1 MPPLSAGRLTAVLG
15 PTNTGKTYLAIERM
29 LGHES
34 GMIGFPLRLLARENY
49 DRIVRIKGASQVA
62 LITGE
67 EKIAPPGARYF
78 VCTVESMPLDRTVSF
93 LAVDEIQMAAD
104 PERGH
109 FFTNRLLEARG
120 TNETMLLGA
129 DTIRPVLNR
138 LLPDIDVVARPRFSN
153 LSYVGPKKAT
163 RLPRRSAVVGFSAN
177 EVYAIAELIRRQ
189 RGGTAIVM
197 GALSPRTR
205 NAQVDMFQ
213 AGEVDYLVATDAI
226 GMGLNMDVNHVW
238 FASLRKY
245 DGRALRPLRSVEIA
259 QIAGRAGRHM
269 NDGTFGTTVDVGP
282 MDAEIVEAI
291 ENHRFDPLR
300 DIQWRNSDLDFRSV
314 PALIASLNEPPP
326 HAALQ
331 RVREQD
337 DQLALQTLST
347 HSEFLP
353 RLRTPQRVRLLWEV
367 CQVPDFRK
375 TMTEEHTLLLGQL
388 FEHLTQG
395 GERLPEDWIEGHV
408 KRLERFDGDID
419 TLMARIAHV
428 RTWTYISHRPDW
440 IQRATHWQ
448 ERARA
453 IEDKLSDVLHQRLT
467 QRFVDRRAALL
478 VRRLHD
484 EGEMTTS
491 VAEAGEVSVE
501 GEHLGR
507 IEGFR
512 FIPDATEGHADQKA
526 VMSAALRALR
536 QDLPARL
543 QAFVSSA
550 DRDLVFDSQLRICW
564 GGGPVAR
571 LQASGDIL
579 APKIEALP
587 SDLLDG
593 PAREEVRKRAAAWV
607 ETRIRLG
614 LSEMMD
620 ARATTEL
627 PAGAR
632 GVVFQLCEHLGVLPR
647 RPIEQQLAELSE
659 EDRKALARLGVRVG
673 VYSLYFPSML
683 KPVPIRLRAGLWMIA
698 RNRDTIPPLPAEGRT
713 SMDLPRGS
721 ERDFYSSIGYL
732 PLGDHAI
739 RADMVERLAAMAR
752 HAVRESREAA
762 RRAQFERENPPAPPE
777 EVKPQGETPQRTERG
792 ERNESRRERRGRRD
806 RQAAAPPIPAAATN
820 EEISEWAIVA
830 AAFGEFEPVDEALTA
845 GPGAAEPAEAETET
859 SRADA
864 ELAAANATS
873 TSLADVDAP
882 AAIERH
888 EEAAQAESPLPL
900 AEEAPRD
907 AESDRL
913 DEAAA
918 TEETRAAA
926 EETTAAEGAAALGA
940 VTAEPVASGEPEA
953 ASVEAASENQP
964 AQAAAG
970 DGIAEEPSTTEARVE
985 KSGAEETAAEQ
996 AGPESHGPD
1005 SDGTERAGTEGT
1017 STAAIQ
1023 AGAEQRPAG
1032 PRSLPPGWFRATPQ
1046 MMSLVGCS
1054 EPEMANVLAA
1064 LGYRVHPPTEEFG
1077 PLYAYSVKSRFV
1089 REREE
1094 QRERQRQQQRQQQR
1108 DQRDQRRRERP
1119 ERPSERHFFAA
1130 FGQTAPDRSDRGR
1143 DGPPRDG
1150 QRQEGQRYD
1159 GPRRDGPRNDGPRHD
1174 GPRHDGPRPDG
1185 PTNRGPGDRG
1195 PREERRGPRPPRRD
1209 GNEPALRLYATT
1221 EKKGDAP
1228 ADSPFAKLLE
1238 LKLGGKK

>member
-1 MPPLSAGRLTAVLG
+1 MSLFSATGRLTAVVG

-49 DRIVRIKGASQVA
+49 DRIVKVKGTAQVA

-93 LAVDEIQMAAD
+93 LAVDEVQMAAD

-109 FFTNRLLEARG
+109 FFTDRLLNARG
-120 TNETMLLGA
+120 THETMLLGA

-138 LLPDIDVVARPRFSN
+138 LLPDIDVVARPRFSK
-153 LSYVGPKKAT
+153 LAYVGPKKAT
-163 RLPRRSAVVGFSAN
+163 RLPRRSAVVGFSAS

-213 AGEVDYLVATDAI
+213 SGEVDYLVATDAI

-245 DGRALRPLRSVEIA
+245 DGRTLRPLHNVELA

-269 NDGTFGTTVDVGP
+269 NDGTFGTTAEVGGLEP
-282 MDAEIVEAI
+282 EVVEAI

-300 DIQWRNSDLDFRSV
+300 DVQWRNGDLDFRSV
-314 PALIASLNEPPP
+314 PALIASLNRPPP

-353 RLRTPQRVRLLWEV
+353 RLHAPQRIKLLWEV

-375 TMTEEHTLLLGQL
+375 TMTEEHTRLLGQL

-395 GERLPEDWIEGHV
+395 GERLPEDWIDGHI
-408 KRLERFDGDID
+408 KRLERYDGDID

-440 IQRATHWQ
+440 IQRAAHWQ

-478 VRRLHD
+478 VRRLRD
-484 EGEMTTS
+484 EGEMTSS
-491 VAEAGEVSVE
+491 VAAAGEVSVE

-512 FIPDATEGHADQKA
+512 FVPDTAEGHADQKA
-526 VMSAALRALR
+526 VLSAALRALR

-543 QAFVSSA
+543 QAFANSP
-550 DRDLVFDSQLRICW
+550 DGELVFDGQLRVCW

-571 LQASGDIL
+571 LLPSGDVL

-593 PAREEVRKRAAAWV
+593 PAREDVRKRAATWV
-607 ETRIRLG
+607 ETRIRLS
-614 LSEMMD
+614 LSELMD
-620 ARATTEL
+620 ARATAEL

-632 GVVFQLCEHLGVLPR
+632 GIVFQLCESLGVLPR
-647 RPIEQQLAELSE
+647 RPIEQQLTQLGE
-659 EDRKALARLGVRVG
+659 EDRKALAKLGVRVG

-683 KPVPIRLRAGLWMIA
+683 KPVPIRLRAGLWMVA
-698 RNRDTIPPLPAEGRT
+698 RNRDTIPPLPIEGRT
-713 SMDLPRGS
+713 SMDLPPGA
-721 ERDFYSSIGYL
+721 ERDFYAAIGYL
-732 PLGDHAI
+732 PLGGHAI

-752 HAVRESREAA
+752 HAVRDSREAA
-762 RRAQFERENPPAPPE
+762 RRAQQQQQRQNRAEAKTA
-777 EVKPQGETPQRTERG
+777 VTTATPT
-792 ERNESRRERRGRRD
+792 D
-806 RQAAAPPIPAAATN
+806 
-820 EEISEWAIVA
+820 EISEWAIVA
-830 AAFGEFEPVDEALTA
+830 AAFGEAEAAVEPVAAASPETTVDQSVTAEIAPPEATESPTTEGEPTAPAPSADEAQ
-845 GPGAAEPAEAETET
+845 PIEA
-859 SRADA
+859 SADA
-864 ELAAANATS
+864 IGTEPS
-873 TSLADVDAP
+873 AP
-882 AAIERH
+882 AA
-888 EEAAQAESPLPL
+888 P
-900 AEEAPRD
+900 
-907 AESDRL
+907 
-913 DEAAA
+913 
-918 TEETRAAA
+918 T
-926 EETTAAEGAAALGA
+926 
-940 VTAEPVASGEPEA
+940 V
-953 ASVEAASENQP
+953 
-964 AQAAAG
+964 
-970 DGIAEEPSTTEARVE
+970 
-985 KSGAEETAAEQ
+985 EETAA
-996 AGPESHGPD
+996 
-1005 SDGTERAGTEGT
+1005 
-1017 STAAIQ
+1017 
-1023 AGAEQRPAG
+1023 AG
-1032 PRSLPPGWFRATPQ
+1032 PRPLPPGWFRAAPQ

-1054 EPEMANVLAA
+1054 EPEMADVLRG
-1064 LGYRVHPPTEEFG
+1064 LGYRVHPPSEEHG
-1077 PLYAYSVKSRFV
+1077 PLFAFSVKPRFV

-1094 QRERQRQQQRQQQR
+1094 QRERQRQQQRQQ
-1108 DQRDQRRRERP
+1108 RDQRRRERP
-1119 ERPSERHFFAA
+1119 ERPNERQFFADS
-1130 FGQTAPDRSDRGR
+1130 PRSEPGKGR
-1143 DGPPRDG
+1143 HDERPPRNE
-1150 QRQEGQRYD
+1150 Q
-1159 GPRRDGPRNDGPRHD
+1159 
-1174 GPRHDGPRPDG
+1174 
-1185 PTNRGPGDRG
+1185 
-1195 PREERRGPRPPRRD
+1195 REERRNDRPPRPPRRD
-1209 GNEPALRLYATT
+1209 AGGPALRLYATT
-1221 EKKGDAP
+1221 EKKGDAA

>member
-1 MPPLSAGRLTAVLG
+1 MSLSSAAGRLTAVLG

-49 DRIVRIKGASQVA
+49 DRIVQVKGASQVA

-78 VCTVESMPLDRTVSF
+78 VCTVESMPLDRIVSF
-93 LAVDEIQMAAD
+93 LAVDEVQMAAD

-109 FFTNRLLEARG
+109 FFTDRLLHARG
-120 TNETMLLGA
+120 THETMLLGA

-138 LLPDIDVVARPRFSN
+138 LLPDIDVVARPRFSK
-153 LSYVGPKKAT
+153 LAYVGPKKAT
-163 RLPRRSAVVGFSAN
+163 RLPRRSAVVGFSAS

-197 GALSPRTR
+197 GAMSPRTR

-213 AGEVDYLVATDAI
+213 SGEVDYLVATDAI

-245 DGRALRPLRSVEIA
+245 DGRSLRPLRNVELA

-269 NDGTFGTTVDVGP
+269 NDGTFGTTAEVGGLEP
-282 MDAEIVEAI
+282 EVVEAI

-300 DIQWRNSDLDFRSV
+300 DIEWRNNELDFRSV
-314 PALIASLNEPPP
+314 PALIASLNRPPP

-337 DQLALQTLST
+337 DQLALQTLSAQ
-347 HSEFLP
+347 SDFLP
-353 RLRTPQRVRLLWEV
+353 RLHTLKRVKLLWEV

-375 TMTEEHTLLLGQL
+375 TMTEEHTRLLGQL

-395 GERLPEDWIEGHV
+395 GERLPEDWIESHV
-408 KRLERFDGDID
+408 QRLERYDGDID

-478 VRRLHD
+478 VRRLRD

-491 VAEAGEVSVE
+491 VAAAGEVSVE

-512 FIPDATEGHADQKA
+512 FVPDASEGQTDQKA
-526 VMSAALRALR
+526 VLSAALRALR
-536 QDLPARL
+536 QDLPVRL
-543 QAFVSSA
+543 QAFASSA
-550 DRDLVFDSQLRICW
+550 DGELVFDSQLRVCW
-564 GGGPVAR
+564 GGGPIAR
-571 LQASGDIL
+571 LLPSGDIL
-579 APKIEALP
+579 APKVEVLS

-614 LSEMMD
+614 LSELMD
-620 ARATTEL
+620 ARATAEL

-632 GVVFQLCEHLGVLPR
+632 GIIFQLCEGLGVLPR
-647 RPIEQQLAELSE
+647 RPIEQQLAELGE

-698 RNRDTIPPLPAEGRT
+698 RNRETIPPLPAEGRT
-713 SMDLPRGS
+713 SMDLPRDA
-721 ERDFYSSIGYL
+721 EREFYATIGYL

-752 HAVRESREAA
+752 QAVRESREAA
-762 RRAQFERENPPAPPE
+762 RRAQQEKKPQREAKPDVPAP
-777 EVKPQGETPQRTERG
+777 
-792 ERNESRRERRGRRD
+792 
-806 RQAAAPPIPAAATN
+806 AAAPSAD
-820 EEISEWAIVA
+820 EISEWAIVA
-830 AAFGEFEPVDEALTA
+830 AAFGEDEPAPAPEPVVEAAPVEALA
-845 GPGAAEPAEAETET
+845 
-859 SRADA
+859 
-864 ELAAANATS
+864 
-873 TSLADVDAP
+873 V
-882 AAIERH
+882 
-888 EEAAQAESPLPL
+888 
-900 AEEAPRD
+900 EAPPI
-907 AESDRL
+907 
-913 DEAAA
+913 EALP
-918 TEETRAAA
+918 AA
-926 EETTAAEGAAALGA
+926 EESKPEET
-940 VTAEPVASGEPEA
+940 VTAEPAPTDEPPPVQAEASPEEVKA
-953 ASVEAASENQP
+953 EAP
-964 AQAAAG
+964 A
-970 DGIAEEPSTTEARVE
+970 AEEAKTEE
-985 KSGAEETAAEQ
+985 PKAEEAKK
-996 AGPESHGPD
+996 
-1005 SDGTERAGTEGT
+1005 
-1017 STAAIQ
+1017 
-1023 AGAEQRPAG
+1023 G
-1032 PRSLPPGWFRATPQ
+1032 PRPLPPGWFRAAPQ

-1054 EPEMANVLAA
+1054 EPEMANVLQG
-1064 LGYRVHPPTEEFG
+1064 LGYRVHPPSEENG
-1077 PLYAYSVKSRFV
+1077 PLYAFSIKPRFV

-1094 QRERQRQQQRQQQR
+1094 QRERERLQQRQ
-1108 DQRDQRRRERP
+1108 QRDQRRRERP
-1119 ERPSERHFFAA
+1119 ERPNERQFFAD
-1130 FGQTAPDRSDRGR
+1130 T
-1143 DGPPRDG
+1143 PRPEKGKDE
-1150 QRQEGQRYD
+1150 R
-1159 GPRRDGPRNDGPRHD
+1159 RHD
-1174 GPRHDGPRPDG
+1174 GPRQDGPRQDG
-1185 PTNRGPGDRG
+1185 TPNKGPPYKGPRTEGDR
-1195 PREERRGPRPPRRD
+1195 PRDDRRGPRPPRRD
-1209 GNEPALRLYATT
+1209 SGGPALRLYATT
-1221 EKKGDAP
+1221 EKKSDAP
-1228 ADSPFAKLLE
+1228 AADSPFAKLLE

>member
-1 MPPLSAGRLTAVLG
+1 MSLTSAGRLTAVLG

-49 DRIVRIKGASQVA
+49 DRIVRVKGASQVA

-67 EKIAPPGARYF
+67 ERIAPASARYF
-78 VCTVESMPLDRTVSF
+78 VCTVESMPLERTVSF
-93 LAVDEIQMAAD
+93 LAVDEVQMAAD

-109 FFTNRLLEARG
+109 FFTDRLLNARG
-120 TNETMLLGA
+120 THETMLLGA

-138 LLPDIDVVARPRFSN
+138 LLPDIDVVARPRFSK
-153 LSYVGPKKAT
+153 LTYAGPKKAT
-163 RLPRRSAVVGFSAN
+163 RLPRRSAVVGFSAS

-213 AGEVDYLVATDAI
+213 SGEVDYLVATDAI

-245 DGRALRPLRSVEIA
+245 DGRTLRPLRSVELA

-269 NDGTFGTTVDVGP
+269 NDGTFGTTAEVGGLEP
-282 MDAEIVEAI
+282 EMVEAI

-300 DIQWRNSDLDFRSV
+300 DLEWRNSELDFRSV
-314 PALIASLNEPPP
+314 PALIASLNRPPP
-326 HAALQ
+326 HPALQ

-337 DQLALQTLST
+337 DQLALQTLSA

-353 RLRTPQRVRLLWEV
+353 RLHTPQRVRLLWDV

-375 TMTEEHTLLLGQL
+375 TMTEEHTRLLGQL

-395 GERLPEDWIEGHV
+395 GERLPEDWIDSHI
-408 KRLERFDGDID
+408 KRLERYDGDID

-440 IQRATHWQ
+440 TQRAMHWQ

-478 VRRLHD
+478 VRRLSD

-491 VAEAGEVSVE
+491 VAAAGEVTVE

-512 FIPDATEGHADQKA
+512 FVPDATEGHADQKA
-526 VMSAALRALR
+526 VLSAALRALR

-543 QAFVSSA
+543 QAFTASA
-550 DRDLVFDSQLRICW
+550 DGELVFDSQLRVCW

-571 LQASGDIL
+571 LLPSGDIL
-579 APKIEALP
+579 APKVEALP

-593 PAREEVRKRAAAWV
+593 PAREDVRKRAAAWV

-614 LSEMMD
+614 LSELMD
-620 ARATTEL
+620 ARATAEL

-632 GVVFQLCEHLGVLPR
+632 GVIFQLCEGLGVLPR
-647 RPIEQQLAELSE
+647 RPIEQQLGELGE

-673 VYSLYFPSML
+673 VFSLYFPSML

-698 RNRDTIPPLPAEGRT
+698 RNRETIPPLPAEGRT
-713 SMDLPRGS
+713 SMDLPRDAD
-721 ERDFYSSIGYL
+721 RDFYATIGYL

-752 HAVRESREAA
+752 QAVRESREAA
-762 RRAQFERENPPAPPE
+762 RRAQHDRKPE
-777 EVKPQGETPQRTERG
+777 PVASTSTTAAE
-792 ERNESRRERRGRRD
+792 
-806 RQAAAPPIPAAATN
+806 AAAD
-820 EEISEWAIVA
+820 EISEWAIVA
-830 AAFGEFEPVDEALTA
+830 AAFGETEPASEAA
-845 GPGAAEPAEAETET
+845 PVAEPGPAAEPA
-859 SRADA
+859 
-864 ELAAANATS
+864 
-873 TSLADVDAP
+873 P
-882 AAIERH
+882 AV
-888 EEAAQAESPLPL
+888 EEARP
-900 AEEAPRD
+900 
-907 AESDRL
+907 
-913 DEAAA
+913 
-918 TEETRAAA
+918 EETATAEPAPAA
-926 EETTAAEGAAALGA
+926 EETPTQA
-940 VTAEPVASGEPEA
+940 
-953 ASVEAASENQP
+953 EAASE
-964 AQAAAG
+964 G
-970 DGIAEEPSTTEARVE
+970 STAEEPKAEAE
-985 KSGAEETAAEQ
+985 TPKADKPKAEEAKQ
-996 AGPESHGPD
+996 D
-1005 SDGTERAGTEGT
+1005 
-1017 STAAIQ
+1017 
-1023 AGAEQRPAG
+1023 G
-1032 PRSLPPGWFRATPQ
+1032 PRPLPPGWFRAAPQ

-1054 EPEMANVLAA
+1054 EPEMANVLRG
-1064 LGYRVHPPTEEFG
+1064 LGYRVHPPSDEHG
-1077 PLYAYSVKSRFV
+1077 PLHAFSMKPRFV

-1094 QRERQRQQQRQQQR
+1094 QRDRQRQQQRQ
-1108 DQRDQRRRERP
+1108 QRDQRRRERP
-1119 ERPSERHFFAA
+1119 ERPNERQFFADTPRPER
-1130 FGQTAPDRSDRGR
+1130 GQDRGKDER
-1143 DGPPRDG
+1143 RRDPPAPDGPPNKGAREGRPEADRPRD
-1150 QRQEGQRYD
+1150 D
-1159 GPRRDGPRNDGPRHD
+1159 
-1174 GPRHDGPRPDG
+1174 
-1185 PTNRGPGDRG
+1185 
-1195 PREERRGPRPPRRD
+1195 RRGPRPPRRD
-1209 GNEPALRLYATT
+1209 SGGPALRLYATT
-1221 EKKGDAP
+1221 EKKSDAP
-1228 ADSPFAKLLE
+1228 AADSPFAKLLE

>member
-1 MPPLSAGRLTAVLG
+1 MSLTSAAGRLTAVLG

-49 DRIVRIKGASQVA
+49 DRIVKVKGASQVA

-78 VCTVESMPLDRTVSF
+78 VCTVESMPIDRTVSF
-93 LAVDEIQMAAD
+93 LAVDEVQMAAD

-109 FFTNRLLEARG
+109 FFTDRVLNARG
-120 TNETMLLGA
+120 THETMLLGA

-138 LLPDIDVVARPRFSN
+138 LLPDIDIVARPRFSK
-153 LSYVGPKKAT
+153 LAYAGPKKAT
-163 RLPRRSAVVGFSAN
+163 RLPRRSAVVGFSAS

-213 AGEVDYLVATDAI
+213 SGEVDYLVATDAI

-245 DGRALRPLRSVEIA
+245 DGRTLRPLRNVELA

-269 NDGTFGTTVDVGP
+269 NDGTFGTTAEVGGLEP
-282 MDAEIVEAI
+282 EVVEAI

-300 DIQWRNSDLDFRSV
+300 DVQWRNSDLHFHSV
-314 PALIASLNEPPP
+314 PALIASLNRPPP

-353 RLRTPQRVRLLWEV
+353 RLRAPQRVKLLWEV

-375 TMTEEHTLLLGQL
+375 TMTEEHTRLLGQL

-395 GERLPEDWIEGHV
+395 GERLPEDWIESHI
-408 KRLERFDGDID
+408 KRLERYDGDID

-440 IQRATHWQ
+440 IQRSVHWQ
-448 ERARA
+448 ERTRS

-478 VRRLHD
+478 VRRLRD
-484 EGEMTTS
+484 EGEMTSS
-491 VAEAGEVSVE
+491 VAAAGEVSVE

-512 FIPDATEGHADQKA
+512 FVPDATEGHADQKA
-526 VMSAALRALR
+526 VLSAALRALR

-543 QAFVSSA
+543 QAFTNSP
-550 DRDLVFDSQLRICW
+550 DGELVFDSQLRVCW

-571 LQASGDIL
+571 LLPSGDIL
-579 APKIEALP
+579 APKVEALP

-593 PAREEVRKRAAAWV
+593 PAREDVRKRAATWV

-614 LSEMMD
+614 LSELMD

-632 GVVFQLCEHLGVLPR
+632 GIIFQLCEGLGVLAR
-647 RPIEQQLAELSE
+647 RPIEDQLAQLSE

-683 KPVPIRLRAGLWMIA
+683 KPVPIRLRAGLWMVA
-698 RNRDTIPPLPAEGRT
+698 HNRENIPPLPVEGRT
-713 SMDLPRGS
+713 SMDLPQGA
-721 ERDFYSSIGYL
+721 EREFYATIGYL

-762 RRAQFERENPPAPPE
+762 RRAQQQQKTPDVAPAPAE
-777 EVKPQGETPQRTERG
+777 G
-792 ERNESRRERRGRRD
+792 
-806 RQAAAPPIPAAATN
+806 AAAPAAASTD
-820 EEISEWAIVA
+820 EISEWAIVA
-830 AAFGEFEPVDEALTA
+830 AAFGES
-845 GPGAAEPAEAETET
+845 EPAPVE
-859 SRADA
+859 
-864 ELAAANATS
+864 
-873 TSLADVDAP
+873 
-882 AAIERH
+882 
-888 EEAAQAESPLPL
+888 
-900 AEEAPRD
+900 
-907 AESDRL
+907 
-913 DEAAA
+913 
-918 TEETRAAA
+918 
-926 EETTAAEGAAALGA
+926 A
-940 VTAEPVASGEPEA
+940 VTAEPEPVAELAET
-953 ASVEAASENQP
+953 
-964 AQAAAG
+964 AAA
-970 DGIAEEPSTTEARVE
+970 DETSAPAEAPSQPVPAEETTETAAAEESTAEEPTAGDAKLEAPILE
-985 KSGAEETAAEQ
+985 AQAEETPAEAAV
-996 AGPESHGPD
+996 P
-1005 SDGTERAGTEGT
+1005 
-1017 STAAIQ
+1017 
-1023 AGAEQRPAG
+1023 PAG
-1032 PRSLPPGWFRATPQ
+1032 EPKKQGLRPLPPGWFRATPQ

-1054 EPEMANVLAA
+1054 EPEMANVLRG
-1064 LGYRVHPPTEEFG
+1064 LGYRVHPPSEEHG
-1077 PLYAYSVKSRFV
+1077 PLYAFSVKPRFV

-1094 QRERQRQQQRQQQR
+1094 QRERQRQQQRQQ
-1108 DQRDQRRRERP
+1108 RDQRRRDRP
-1119 ERPSERHFFAA
+1119 ERPNERQFFADS
-1130 FGQTAPDRSDRGR
+1130 PRPERNKDERRRDRSPN
-1143 DGPPRDG
+1143 DGPPNKERRDDRRPPG
-1150 QRQEGQRYD
+1150 D
-1159 GPRRDGPRNDGPRHD
+1159 GP
-1174 GPRHDGPRPDG
+1174 
-1185 PTNRGPGDRG
+1185 

-1209 GNEPALRLYATT
+1209 SGGPALRLYATT
-1221 EKKGDAP
+1221 EKKGDAA

>member
-1 MPPLSAGRLTAVLG
+1 MSLSSAAGRLTAVLG

-49 DRIVRIKGASQVA
+49 DRIVQVKGASQVA

-78 VCTVESMPLDRTVSF
+78 VCTVESMPLDRIVSF
-93 LAVDEIQMAAD
+93 LAVDEVQMAAD

-109 FFTNRLLEARG
+109 FFTDRLLHARG
-120 TNETMLLGA
+120 THETMLLGA

-138 LLPDIDVVARPRFSN
+138 LLPDIDVVARPRFSK
-153 LSYVGPKKAT
+153 LAYVGPKKAT
-163 RLPRRSAVVGFSAN
+163 RLPRRSAVVGFSAS

-197 GALSPRTR
+197 GAMSPRTR

-213 AGEVDYLVATDAI
+213 SGEVDYLVATDAI

-245 DGRALRPLRSVEIA
+245 DGRSLRPLRNVELA

-269 NDGTFGTTVDVGP
+269 NDGTFGTTADVGGLEP
-282 MDAEIVEAI
+282 EAVEAI

-300 DIQWRNSDLDFRSV
+300 DVQWRNNELDFRSV
-314 PALIASLNEPPP
+314 PALIASLNRPPP
-326 HAALQ
+326 HEALQ

-337 DQLALQTLST
+337 DQLALQTLSA

-353 RLRTPQRVRLLWEV
+353 RLHTLKRVKLLWEV

-375 TMTEEHTLLLGQL
+375 TMTEEHTRLLGQL

-395 GERLPEDWIEGHV
+395 GERLPEDWIESHV
-408 KRLERFDGDID
+408 QRLERYDGDID

-440 IQRATHWQ
+440 IQRAVHWQ

-478 VRRLHD
+478 VRRLRD

-491 VAEAGEVSVE
+491 VAAAGEVSVE

-512 FIPDATEGHADQKA
+512 FVPDATEGQTDQKA
-526 VMSAALRALR
+526 VLSAALRALR
-536 QDLPARL
+536 QDLPVRL
-543 QAFVSSA
+543 QAFAASP
-550 DRDLVFDSQLRICW
+550 DGELVFDSQLRVCW
-564 GGGPVAR
+564 GGGPIAR
-571 LQASGDIL
+571 LLASGDIL
-579 APKIEALP
+579 APKVEVLS

-614 LSEMMD
+614 LSELMD
-620 ARATTEL
+620 ARATAEL

-632 GVVFQLCEHLGVLPR
+632 GIVFQLCEGLGVLPR
-647 RPIEQQLAELSE
+647 RPIEQQLGELGE
-659 EDRKALARLGVRVG
+659 DDRKALARLGVRVG

-698 RNRDTIPPLPAEGRT
+698 RNRETIPPLPAEGRT
-713 SMDLPRGS
+713 SMDLPRDA
-721 ERDFYSSIGYL
+721 EREFYATIGYL

-752 HAVRESREAA
+752 QAVRESREAA
-762 RRAQFERENPPAPPE
+762 RRAQQQKKPPREAKPEAPAA
-777 EVKPQGETPQRTERG
+777 
-792 ERNESRRERRGRRD
+792 S
-806 RQAAAPPIPAAATN
+806 AAPSTD
-820 EEISEWAIVA
+820 EISEWAIVA
-830 AAFGEFEPVDEALTA
+830 AAFGEGEPAPAPEPMVEAS
-845 GPGAAEPAEAETET
+845 PAEAPPIADEAKPEEPEETVASEPAPTDEAPPPPAEATPEEMKADET
-859 SRADA
+859 KA
-864 ELAAANATS
+864 E
-873 TSLADVDAP
+873 
-882 AAIERH
+882 
-888 EEAAQAESPLPL
+888 ESKAVEPP
-900 AEEAPRD
+900 AEEAK
-907 AESDRL
+907 
-913 DEAAA
+913 
-918 TEETRAAA
+918 A
-926 EETTAAEGAAALGA
+926 EETKAK
-940 VTAEPVASGEPEA
+940 EPKM
-953 ASVEAASENQP
+953 
-964 AQAAAG
+964 
-970 DGIAEEPSTTEARVE
+970 D
-985 KSGAEETAAEQ
+985 
-996 AGPESHGPD
+996 
-1005 SDGTERAGTEGT
+1005 
-1017 STAAIQ
+1017 
-1023 AGAEQRPAG
+1023 G
-1032 PRSLPPGWFRATPQ
+1032 PRPLPPGWFRAAPQ

-1054 EPEMANVLAA
+1054 EPEMANVLQG
-1064 LGYRVHPPTEEFG
+1064 LGYRVHPPSEENG
-1077 PLYAYSVKSRFV
+1077 PLYAFSMKPRFV

-1094 QRERQRQQQRQQQR
+1094 QRERERLQQRQ
-1108 DQRDQRRRERP
+1108 QRDQRRRERP
-1119 ERPSERHFFAA
+1119 ERPNERQFFADSA
-1130 FGQTAPDRSDRGR
+1130 RAEKGNDERRRADSRQGGPRQEGPRQEGPR
-1143 DGPPRDG
+1143 QDGPPNKG
-1150 QRQEGQRYD
+1150 A
-1159 GPRRDGPRNDGPRHD
+1159 PNK
-1174 GPRHDGPRPDG
+1174 GPRPE
-1185 PTNRGPGDRG
+1185 GDR
-1195 PREERRGPRPPRRD
+1195 PRDDRRGPRPPRRD
-1209 GNEPALRLYATT
+1209 SGGPALRLYATT
-1221 EKKGDAP
+1221 EKKSDAP
-1228 ADSPFAKLLE
+1228 AADSPFAKLLE

>member
-1 MPPLSAGRLTAVLG
+1 MSLTSAAGRLTAVLG

-49 DRIVRIKGASQVA
+49 DRIVRVKGASQVA

-67 EKIAPPGARYF
+67 ERIAPPGARYF

-93 LAVDEIQMAAD
+93 LAVDEVQMAAD

-109 FFTNRLLEARG
+109 FFTDRLLNARG
-120 TNETMLLGA
+120 THETMLLGA

-138 LLPDIDVVARPRFSN
+138 LLPDIDVVARPRFSK
-153 LSYVGPKKAT
+153 LTYAGPKKAT
-163 RLPRRSAVVGFSAN
+163 RLPRRSAVVGFSAS

-213 AGEVDYLVATDAI
+213 SGEVDYLVATDAI

-245 DGRALRPLRSVEIA
+245 DGRTLRPLRSVELA

-269 NDGTFGTTVDVGP
+269 NDGTFGTTAEVGGLEP
-282 MDAEIVEAI
+282 EMVEAI

-300 DIQWRNSDLDFRSV
+300 DVEWRNSELDFRSV
-314 PALIASLNEPPP
+314 PALIASLNRPPP
-326 HAALQ
+326 HPALQ

-337 DQLALQTLST
+337 DQLALQTLSA
-347 HSEFLP
+347 HSDFLP
-353 RLRTPQRVRLLWEV
+353 RLHMPQRVKLLWEV

-375 TMTEEHTLLLGQL
+375 TMTEEHTRLLGQI

-395 GERLPEDWIEGHV
+395 GERLPEDWIDGHI
-408 KRLERFDGDID
+408 KRLERYDGDID

-440 IQRATHWQ
+440 TQRAMHWQ

-478 VRRLHD
+478 VRRLSD

-491 VAEAGEVSVE
+491 VAAAGEVTVE

-512 FIPDATEGHADQKA
+512 FVPDSTEGHADQKA
-526 VMSAALRALR
+526 VLSAALRALR

-543 QAFVSSA
+543 QAFAGSA
-550 DRDLVFDSQLRICW
+550 DGELVFDSQLRVCW

-571 LQASGDIL
+571 LLPSGDIL
-579 APKIEALP
+579 APKVEALP

-593 PAREEVRKRAAAWV
+593 PAREDVRKRAAAWV

-614 LSEMMD
+614 LSELMD

-632 GVVFQLCEHLGVLPR
+632 GVIFQLCEGLGVLPR
-647 RPIEQQLAELSE
+647 RPIEQQLAELGE

-698 RNRDTIPPLPAEGRT
+698 RNRETIPPLPAEGRT
-713 SMDLPRGS
+713 SMDLPRDAD
-721 ERDFYSSIGYL
+721 RDFYAIIGYL

-752 HAVRESREAA
+752 QAVRESREAA
-762 RRAQFERENPPAPPE
+762 RRAQHEKKPE
-777 EVKPQGETPQRTERG
+777 PVASTSTT
-792 ERNESRRERRGRRD
+792 
-806 RQAAAPPIPAAATN
+806 AAAPAAD
-820 EEISEWAIVA
+820 EISEWAIVA
-830 AAFGEFEPVDEALTA
+830 AAFGETEPASEAA
-845 GPGAAEPAEAETET
+845 PAAEPAAAVEE
-859 SRADA
+859 SR
-864 ELAAANATS
+864 
-873 TSLADVDAP
+873 P
-882 AAIERH
+882 
-888 EEAAQAESPLPL
+888 
-900 AEEAPRD
+900 
-907 AESDRL
+907 
-913 DEAAA
+913 
-918 TEETRAAA
+918 EETATAEPAPAA
-926 EETTAAEGAAALGA
+926 EETPAQA
-940 VTAEPVASGEPEA
+940 
-953 ASVEAASENQP
+953 EAASEESTP
-964 AQAAAG
+964 DEAKADEPKAQDAKR
-970 DGIAEEPSTTEARVE
+970 D
-985 KSGAEETAAEQ
+985 
-996 AGPESHGPD
+996 
-1005 SDGTERAGTEGT
+1005 
-1017 STAAIQ
+1017 
-1023 AGAEQRPAG
+1023 G
-1032 PRSLPPGWFRATPQ
+1032 PRPLPPGWFRAAPQ

-1054 EPEMANVLAA
+1054 EPEMANVLRG
-1064 LGYRVHPPTEEFG
+1064 LGYRVHPPSDEHG
-1077 PLYAYSVKSRFV
+1077 PLYAFSMKPRFV

-1094 QRERQRQQQRQQQR
+1094 QRDRQRQQQRQ
-1108 DQRDQRRRERP
+1108 QRDQRRRERP
-1119 ERPSERHFFAA
+1119 ERPNERQFFADTPRPER
-1130 FGQTAPDRSDRGR
+1130 GQDRGKDERRRDTAAPGGPPGKGAR
-1143 DGPPRDG
+1143 DGRPEADRPRD
-1150 QRQEGQRYD
+1150 D
-1159 GPRRDGPRNDGPRHD
+1159 
-1174 GPRHDGPRPDG
+1174 
-1185 PTNRGPGDRG
+1185 
-1195 PREERRGPRPPRRD
+1195 RRGPRPPRRD
-1209 GNEPALRLYATT
+1209 SGGPALRLYATT
-1221 EKKGDAP
+1221 EKKSDAP
-1228 ADSPFAKLLE
+1228 AADSPFAKLLE

>member
-1 MPPLSAGRLTAVLG
+1 MSLSSAAGRLTAVLG

-49 DRIVRIKGASQVA
+49 DRIVKVKGASQVA

-67 EKIAPPGARYF
+67 EKIAPAGARYF
-78 VCTVESMPLDRTVSF
+78 VCTVESMPLDRMVSF
-93 LAVDEIQMAAD
+93 LAVDEVQMAAD

-109 FFTNRLLEARG
+109 FFTDRILNARG
-120 TNETMLLGA
+120 THETMLLGA

-138 LLPDIDVVARPRFSN
+138 LLPDIDIVARPRFSN

-163 RLPRRSAVVGFSAN
+163 RLPRRSAVVGFSAS

-213 AGEVDYLVATDAI
+213 SGEVDYLVATDAI

-245 DGRALRPLRSVEIA
+245 DGRTLRPLRNVELA

-269 NDGTFGTTVDVGP
+269 NDGTFGTTAEVGP
-282 MDAEIVEAI
+282 LDPELVESI

-300 DIQWRNSDLDFRSV
+300 DVQWRNSDLHFHSV
-314 PALIASLNEPPP
+314 PALIASLNRPPP

-353 RLRTPQRVRLLWEV
+353 RLHTPQRVKLLWEV

-375 TMTEEHTLLLGQL
+375 TMTEEHTRLLGQL

-395 GERLPEDWIEGHV
+395 GERLPEDWIDGHI
-408 KRLERFDGDID
+408 KRLERYDGDID

-440 IQRATHWQ
+440 IQRSVHWQ
-448 ERARA
+448 ERTRA

-478 VRRLHD
+478 VRRLRD
-484 EGEMTTS
+484 EGEMTSS
-491 VAEAGEVSVE
+491 VAAAGEVSVE

-512 FIPDATEGHADQKA
+512 FVPDTTEGQTDQKA
-526 VMSAALRALR
+526 VLSAALRALR
-536 QDLPARL
+536 QDLPVRL
-543 QAFVSSA
+543 QAFTSSA
-550 DRDLVFDSQLRICW
+550 DGELVFDGQLRVCW

-571 LQASGDIL
+571 LLPSGDVL
-579 APKIEALP
+579 APKVEALP

-593 PAREEVRKRAAAWV
+593 PAREEVRKRAATWV

-614 LSEMMD
+614 LSELMD
-620 ARATTEL
+620 ARATAEL

-632 GVVFQLCEHLGVLPR
+632 GIIFQLCEGLGVLAR
-647 RPIEQQLAELSE
+647 RPIEEQLAQLAE

-683 KPVPIRLRAGLWMIA
+683 KPVPIRLRAGLWMVA
-698 RNRDTIPPLPAEGRT
+698 NNRETIPPLPAEGRT
-713 SMDLPRGS
+713 SMDLPQGAP
-721 ERDFYSSIGYL
+721 RDFYATIGYL

-752 HAVRESREAA
+752 QAVRESREAA
-762 RRAQFERENPPAPPE
+762 RNAERQRHQEKEKKPE
-777 EVKPQGETPQRTERG
+777 T
-792 ERNESRRERRGRRD
+792 
-806 RQAAAPPIPAAATN
+806 AAPSAATA
-820 EEISEWAIVA
+820 EPSTDEISEWAIVA
-830 AAFGEFEPVDEALTA
+830 AAFGESEPAPAPVVEAAPEPAPEPAPEAVAVEEPATAEATTDEVASA
-845 GPGAAEPAEAETET
+845 EPSAAEEPK
-859 SRADA
+859 
-864 ELAAANATS
+864 
-873 TSLADVDAP
+873 
-882 AAIERH
+882 IEG
-888 EEAAQAESPLPL
+888 
-900 AEEAPRD
+900 D
-907 AESDRL
+907 
-913 DEAAA
+913 
-918 TEETRAAA
+918 AAA
-926 EETTAAEGAAALGA
+926 EE
-940 VTAEPVASGEPEA
+940 V
-953 ASVEAASENQP
+953 N
-964 AQAAAG
+964 
-970 DGIAEEPSTTEARVE
+970 AEEPKVEEA
-985 KSGAEETAAEQ
+985 KAEEAVETAPA
-996 AGPESHGPD
+996 D
-1005 SDGTERAGTEGT
+1005 T
-1017 STAAIQ
+1017 SK
-1023 AGAEQRPAG
+1023 EPNAG
-1032 PRSLPPGWFRATPQ
+1032 PRPLPPGWFRATPQ

-1054 EPEMANVLAA
+1054 EPEMANVLRG
-1064 LGYRVHPPTEEFG
+1064 LGYRVHPPSEEHG
-1077 PLYAYSVKSRFV
+1077 PLHAFSVKPRFV

-1094 QRERQRQQQRQQQR
+1094 QRERQRQQQRQQ
-1108 DQRDQRRRERP
+1108 RDQRRRERP
-1119 ERPSERHFFAA
+1119 ERPNERQFFADS
-1130 FGQTAPDRSDRGR
+1130 PRPERNKDERRR
-1143 DGPPRDG
+1143 DGPPNRERRDDRPPG
-1150 QRQEGQRYD
+1150 SGHRGEGQRGE
-1159 GPRRDGPRNDGPRHD
+1159 GPR
-1174 GPRHDGPRPDG
+1174 
-1185 PTNRGPGDRG
+1185 TEG
-1195 PREERRGPRPPRRD
+1195 PREDRRGPRPPRRD
-1209 GNEPALRLYATT
+1209 SGGPALRLYATT
-1221 EKKGDAP
+1221 EKKGDP
-1228 ADSPFAKLLE
+1228 ASDSPFAKLLE

>member
-1 MPPLSAGRLTAVLG
+1 MSLASAGRLTAVLG

-49 DRIVRIKGASQVA
+49 DRIVKVKGAAQVA

-93 LAVDEIQMAAD
+93 LAVDEVQMAAD

-109 FFTNRLLEARG
+109 FFTDRLLHARG
-120 TNETMLLGA
+120 TTETMLLGA

-138 LLPDIDVVARPRFSN
+138 LLPDIDVVARPRFSK
-153 LSYVGPKKAT
+153 LAYAGPKKAT
-163 RLPRRSAVVGFSAN
+163 RLPRRSAVVGFSAS

-213 AGEVDYLVATDAI
+213 SGEVDYLVATDAI

-245 DGRALRPLRSVEIA
+245 DGRTLRPLRSVELA

-269 NDGTFGTTVDVGP
+269 NDGTFGTTAEVGGLEP
-282 MDAEIVEAI
+282 ELVEAI

-300 DIQWRNSDLDFRSV
+300 DVQWRNSDLDFRSV

-353 RLRTPQRVRLLWEV
+353 RLHSPQRVKLLWEV

-375 TMTEEHTLLLGQL
+375 TMTEEHTRLLGQL

-408 KRLERFDGDID
+408 KRLERYDGDID

-440 IQRATHWQ
+440 IQRAVHWQ
-448 ERARA
+448 ERARG

-478 VRRLHD
+478 VRRLSD
-484 EGEMTTS
+484 EGEMTSS
-491 VAEAGEVSVE
+491 VAAAGEVTVE

-512 FIPDATEGHADQKA
+512 FVADTSEGHADQKA
-526 VMSAALRALR
+526 VLSAALRALR

-543 QAFVSSA
+543 QAFTSSA
-550 DRDLVFDSQLRICW
+550 DGELVFDSQLRVCW
-564 GGGPVAR
+564 GGGPIAR
-571 LQASGDIL
+571 LLPSGDVL
-579 APKIEALP
+579 TPKVEALP

-593 PAREEVRKRAAAWV
+593 PAREDVRKRAATWV

-614 LSEMMD
+614 LSELMD
-620 ARATTEL
+620 ARTTTEL

-632 GVVFQLCEHLGVLPR
+632 GIVFQLCEGLGVLPR
-647 RPIEQQLAELSE
+647 RPIEQQLAELGE

-698 RNRDTIPPLPAEGRT
+698 KGRDGIPPLPPEGRT
-713 SMDLPRGS
+713 SIDLPPDADR
-721 ERDFYSSIGYL
+721 EFYAAIGYL
-732 PLGDHAI
+732 PLGNHAI

-752 HAVRESREAA
+752 HAVRDSREAA
-762 RRAQFERENPPAPPE
+762 RRAQQERQEERQAEREKQEA
-777 EVKPQGETPQRTERG
+777 
-792 ERNESRRERRGRRD
+792 
-806 RQAAAPPIPAAATN
+806 PAAASAEAPEAASAAEAPSN
-820 EEISEWAIVA
+820 DEITEWAIVA
-830 AAFGEFEPVDEALTA
+830 AAFGEIEPEPAPSPA
-845 GPGAAEPAEAETET
+845 AAEPEPTAAEAPSAETAEARDMAAGDMAAGDMAAGDMAAGDMAAGEPA
-859 SRADA
+859 SAEQAAPQDA
-864 ELAAANATS
+864 
-873 TSLADVDAP
+873 
-882 AAIERH
+882 
-888 EEAAQAESPLPL
+888 L
-900 AEEAPRD
+900 AEESEPAELEEARGQPAVAETD
-907 AESDRL
+907 AGEAAVPAGEESDTA
-913 DEAAA
+913 DVSSAQPAHSDAPEAA
-918 TEETRAAA
+918 
-926 EETTAAEGAAALGA
+926 ETTAVSEGSPAAEAPA
-940 VTAEPVASGEPEA
+940 
-953 ASVEAASENQP
+953 QP
-964 AQAAAG
+964 A
-970 DGIAEEPSTTEARVE
+970 R
-985 KSGAEETAAEQ
+985 
-996 AGPESHGPD
+996 
-1005 SDGTERAGTEGT
+1005 
-1017 STAAIQ
+1017 
-1023 AGAEQRPAG
+1023 RPAQH
-1032 PRSLPPGWFRATPQ
+1032 SLPPGWFRAAPQ

-1054 EPEMANVLAA
+1054 EPEMADVLRG
-1064 LGYRVHPPTEEFG
+1064 LGYRVHPPSEEHG
-1077 PLYAYSVKSRFV
+1077 PLYAFSMKPRFV

-1094 QRERQRQQQRQQQR
+1094 QRERQRQQQRN
-1108 DQRDQRRRERP
+1108 QRDQRRRERP
-1119 ERPSERHFFAA
+1119 ERLNERQFFADTQRGERGGERGGRDDRRREGA
-1130 FGQTAPDRSDRGR
+1130 RPEGSRAEGSRPEGSRPEAASGKPVPQERSGQERSGQDRSGQDRA
-1143 DGPPRDG
+1143 
-1150 QRQEGQRYD
+1150 
-1159 GPRRDGPRNDGPRHD
+1159 
-1174 GPRHDGPRPDG
+1174 
-1185 PTNRGPGDRG
+1185 
-1195 PREERRGPRPPRRD
+1195 REDRRGPRPPRRD
-1209 GNEPALRLYATT
+1209 TGGPALRLYATT
-1221 EKKGDAP
+1221 EKKGETP
-1228 ADSPFAKLLE
+1228 SDSPFAKLLE

>member
-1 MPPLSAGRLTAVLG
+1 MSLTSAAGRLTAVLG

-49 DRIVRIKGASQVA
+49 DRIVKVKGAPQVA

-78 VCTVESMPLDRTVSF
+78 VCTVESMPLDRQVSF
-93 LAVDEIQMAAD
+93 LAVDEVQMAAD

-109 FFTNRLLEARG
+109 FFTDRVLNARG
-120 TNETMLLGA
+120 THETMLLGA

-138 LLPDIDVVARPRFSN
+138 LLPDIDVVARPRFSK
-153 LSYVGPKKAT
+153 LAYAGPKKAT
-163 RLPRRSAVVGFSAN
+163 RLPRRSAVVGFSAS

-213 AGEVDYLVATDAI
+213 SGEVDYLVATDAI

-245 DGRALRPLRSVEIA
+245 DGRTLRPLRNVELA

-269 NDGTFGTTVDVGP
+269 NDGTFGTT
-282 MDAEIVEAI
+282 AEIGGLEPEVVEAI

-300 DIQWRNSDLDFRSV
+300 DVQWRNSDLHFHSV
-314 PALIASLNEPPP
+314 SALIASLNRPPH

-353 RLRTPQRVRLLWEV
+353 RLRTPQRVKLLWEV

-375 TMTEEHTLLLGQL
+375 TMTEEHTRLLGQL
-388 FEHLTQG
+388 FAHLTQG
-395 GERLPEDWIEGHV
+395 GERLPEDWIDSHI
-408 KRLERFDGDID
+408 KRLERYDGDID

-440 IQRATHWQ
+440 IQRSVHWQ
-448 ERARA
+448 ERTRA

-484 EGEMTTS
+484 EGEMTSS
-491 VAEAGEVSVE
+491 VAAAGEVSVE

-512 FIPDATEGHADQKA
+512 FVPDTTEGHADQKA
-526 VMSAALRALR
+526 VLSAALRALR

-543 QAFVSSA
+543 QAFTGSA
-550 DRDLVFDSQLRICW
+550 DGELVFDSQLRVCW

-571 LQASGDIL
+571 LLPSGDIL
-579 APKIEALP
+579 APKVEALP

-593 PAREEVRKRAAAWV
+593 PAREEVRKRAATWV

-614 LSEMMD
+614 LSELMD
-620 ARATTEL
+620 ARATMEL

-632 GVVFQLCEHLGVLPR
+632 GIIFQLCESLGVLAR
-647 RPIEQQLAELSE
+647 RPIEDQLAQLNE

-683 KPVPIRLRAGLWMIA
+683 KPVPIRLRAGLWMVA
-698 RNRDTIPPLPAEGRT
+698 NNRETIPPLPVEGRT
-713 SMDLPRGS
+713 SMDLPQGAP
-721 ERDFYSSIGYL
+721 RDFYATIGYL

-762 RRAQFERENPPAPPE
+762 RRAQQQRQQQQEKPDAAPAE
-777 EVKPQGETPQRTERG
+777 
-792 ERNESRRERRGRRD
+792 
-806 RQAAAPPIPAAATN
+806 AAAAVPSTD
-820 EEISEWAIVA
+820 EISEWAIVA
-830 AAFGEFEPVDEALTA
+830 AAFGES
-845 GPGAAEPAEAETET
+845 EPA
-859 SRADA
+859 
-864 ELAAANATS
+864 
-873 TSLADVDAP
+873 P
-882 AAIERH
+882 
-888 EEAAQAESPLPL
+888 
-900 AEEAPRD
+900 
-907 AESDRL
+907 
-913 DEAAA
+913 
-918 TEETRAAA
+918 
-926 EETTAAEGAAALGA
+926 
-940 VTAEPVASGEPEA
+940 AEPVAEAAAKEMTATPVAAVSEPVQAEKIVAEAPAAEEARIEETKVEGEPTEA
-953 ASVEAASENQP
+953 KPEETSAEQP
-964 AQAAAG
+964 APV
-970 DGIAEEPSTTEARVE
+970 AEEAKADEAE
-985 KSGAEETAAEQ
+985 K
-996 AGPESHGPD
+996 
-1005 SDGTERAGTEGT
+1005 
-1017 STAAIQ
+1017 
-1023 AGAEQRPAG
+1023 AG
-1032 PRSLPPGWFRATPQ
+1032 PRPLPPGWFRATPQ

-1054 EPEMANVLAA
+1054 EPEMANVLHG
-1064 LGYRVHPPTEEFG
+1064 LGYRVHPPSEEHG
-1077 PLYAYSVKSRFV
+1077 PLHAFSVKPRFV

-1094 QRERQRQQQRQQQR
+1094 QRERQRQQQRQQ
-1108 DQRDQRRRERP
+1108 RDQRRRERP
-1119 ERPSERHFFAA
+1119 ERPNERQFFADS
-1130 FGQTAPDRSDRGR
+1130 PRPERGKDERRR
-1143 DGPPRDG
+1143 DGPPNK
-1150 QRQEGQRYD
+1150 E
-1159 GPRRDGPRNDGPRHD
+1159 RRDD
-1174 GPRHDGPRPDG
+1174 RPPPSG
-1185 PTNRGPGDRG
+1185 G
-1195 PREERRGPRPPRRD
+1195 PREDRPREDRRGPPRRD
-1209 GNEPALRLYATT
+1209 SGGPALRLYATT
-1221 EKKGDAP
+1221 EKKGDA